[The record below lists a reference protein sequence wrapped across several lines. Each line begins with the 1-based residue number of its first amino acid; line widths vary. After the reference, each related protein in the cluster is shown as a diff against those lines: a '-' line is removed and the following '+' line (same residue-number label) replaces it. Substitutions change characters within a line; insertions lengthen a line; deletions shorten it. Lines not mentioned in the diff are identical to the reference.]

1 MKKKSD
7 LFKELGWDDQLI
19 HHYMINDSEFDEK
32 DDQQLIAEILD
43 SRSMTVT
50 FNAEN
55 SGSNLLFEI
64 KDNT

>member
-19 HHYMINDSEFDEK
+19 QHYMIEDCEFDEK
-32 DDQQLIAEILD
+32 EEQQLLAEISD
-43 SRSMTVT
+43 TRSMTVT

-55 SGSNLLFEI
+55 SGSNFI
-64 KDNT
+64 VRR

>member
-19 HHYMINDSEFDEK
+19 QHYMIEDSEFDEK
-32 DDQQLIAEILD
+32 EEQQLVAEISD
-43 SRSMTVT
+43 TRSMTVT

-55 SGSNLLFEI
+55 SGSNFI
-64 KDNT
+64 VRNQG